1 MWNAPSSLP
10 HYVKVA
16 YDEQAIYDH
25 ITPTELSRQTRY
37 WLREGDCDEP
47 HVLELIQSLEKTLDE
62 LDVQDLGLH
71 RRLLQLLAHS
81 KKSQQERQRLGVA
94 HIIEHIEFYSGWSRL
109 CEDKAEYQLA
119 EDEAWWRPGNLFEN
133 EKLRQE
139 LRSEKQL
146 LAHGF
151 FKLAQE
157 SYRMRIKDD
166 VIQTLLLDPT
176 RYTLLK
182 LAALVSLYTEE
193 KARALKI
200 NQVMS
205 ELMTGWNYRSQRS
218 HTAIPMKPLY
228 SLPVE
233 ANNIKHF
240 YLSRS
245 EELTKQ
251 PGGTVSGPLP
261 RARVKVYRNEQQPE
275 RAQMALF
282 DTDLVLKSS
291 GQPDSFITLDFERY
305 GPDAV
310 QTLVSAMRQF
320 DVEASVFEH
329 LPRIV
334 AGMFTAAHLDKR
346 LQLGHSGSFW
356 DTESGYRLC
365 QLVGFNPDNHKHRKR
380 VQDARELLTQFVLHR
395 EILTKMVKQGSSQRT
410 SVSWSGVLLQPLKEH
425 ITLRIEDRYGLS
437 EKHTFQSWLLAS
449 ELWHMTQLE
458 EDGGTPAFMLIDRRA
473 FELDER
479 SSVPFNIYWTLVN
492 RAHIAGHDMDSLEPF
507 SLKFATLYKWAALEH
522 GSSPRMGRLAE
533 TIRLALN
540 LMVEQGLLIRWFCED
555 LEEPQEGNLNFKEI
569 QEKARLEVVFSKR
582 DSFDYPQ
589 LLSP

>member
-1 MWNAPSSLP
+1 MWNALSSLP
-10 HYVKVA
+10 YYVKAA
-16 YDEQAIYDH
+16 YDEQGQYPH
-25 ITPTELSRQTRY
+25 TTPTELGKQTRF
-37 WLREGDCDEP
+37 WLREQRCDEP
-47 HVLELIQSLEKTLDE
+47 QVAKLISSIEKTLLEFDPQDE
-62 LDVQDLGLH
+62 QPH

-81 KKSQQERQRLGVA
+81 KKSQSERQRLAVT
-94 HIIEHIEFYSGWSRL
+94 HVLEQIEVYSGWKRL
-109 CEDKAEYQLA
+109 CDERSEYQLA
-119 EDEAWWRPGNLFEN
+119 TEQAWWRPGNLYDN

-139 LRSEKQL
+139 LKHDKQL
-146 LAHGF
+146 TAHGF
-151 FKLAQE
+151 FQLGQD
-157 SYRMRIKDD
+157 SYRTRIRDE
-166 VIQTLLLDPT
+166 VIQTMLLDPT

-182 LAALVSLYTEE
+182 IAALVSLYTEE
-193 KARALKI
+193 KERPLKI

-205 ELMTGWNYRSQRS
+205 ELMTGWNYHSQRS

-240 YLSRS
+240 YLSRPDD
-245 EELTKQ
+245 LTKQ
-251 PGGTVSGPLP
+251 PGGTVSGVLP
-261 RARVKVYRNEQQPE
+261 RARAKVYQDDIHPD

-291 GQPDSFITLDFERY
+291 GQPDAYITLDFEKF

-380 VQDARELLTQFVLHR
+380 VQDARHLLTEFVLHR
-395 EILTKMVKQGSSQRT
+395 EILTKQGGNQKK

-458 EDGGTPAFMLIDRRA
+458 EEGGTPAFMLIDRRA

-522 GSSPRMGRLAE
+522 GTSPRMNRLAE
-533 TIRLALN
+533 TIRYALD
-540 LMVEQGLLIRWFCED
+540 LMVEQGLLIRWQCDELED
-555 LEEPQEGNLNFKEI
+555 GDEGLVSFKEA

-589 LLSP
+589 LLTP